1 MGFQIIEDVLTT
13 MKNLHYLEYKEL
25 CHKSN
30 TSGRSVYVPGK
41 SVVVIKSNSAVI
53 DGGIKSL
60 DPPCLGKASL
70 VGNHPYTC
78 GNCWKQRIDLIN
90 LLK

>member
-1 MGFQIIEDVLTT
+1 M
-13 MKNLHYLEYKEL
+13 
-25 CHKSN
+25 
-30 TSGRSVYVPGK
+30 
-41 SVVVIKSNSAVI
+41 IKGNSAVI

-78 GNCWKQRIDLIN
+78 ETENRSYKPFEKKGK
-90 LLK
+90 LKVTN